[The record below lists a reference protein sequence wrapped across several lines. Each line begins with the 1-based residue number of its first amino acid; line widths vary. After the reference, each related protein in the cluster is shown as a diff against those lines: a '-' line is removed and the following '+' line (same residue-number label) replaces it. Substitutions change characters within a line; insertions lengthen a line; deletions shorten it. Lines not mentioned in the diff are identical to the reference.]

1 MRFVLLSCLL
11 IAVLGSGLYFA
22 KLSVDEQ
29 YRALKQLKQEI
40 KSQTEHNYILQ
51 AEWTYLTRPERLLS
65 LSHSLLAMDSIAPE
79 RILPISSIPM
89 ARTESPPLSQADEGV
104 GNVVF

>member
-1 MRFVLLSCLL
+1 MRFVLLSCVL

-22 KLSVDEQ
+22 KLSVDDQ
-29 YRALKQLKQEI
+29 YRTLKQLQQEI
-40 KSQTEHNYILQ
+40 KSQKNHNYVLQ

-65 LSHSLLAMDSIAPE
+65 LSQSLLGMDAITPE

-89 ARTESPPLSQADEGV
+89 ARTTSLPSSTANAGAR
-104 GNVVF
+104 NVVY

>member
-1 MRFVLLSCLL
+1 MRFVLLSCFL

-29 YRALKQLKQEI
+29 YRTLKQLKHEI
-40 KSQTEHNYILQ
+40 KSQTEHNYVLQ
-51 AEWTYLTRPERLLS
+51 AEWTYLTRPERLLK
-65 LSHSLLAMDSIAPE
+65 LSQSLLGMNSIAPE

-89 ARTESPPLSQADEGV
+89 ARTKSAPSLSANTGA
-104 GNVVF
+104 GNVVY

>member
-1 MRFVLLSCLL
+1 MRFVLLSCVL

-22 KLSVDEQ
+22 KLSVDDR
-29 YRALKQLKQEI
+29 YRTLKQLQQEI
-40 KSQTEHNYILQ
+40 KSQTEHNYVLQ

-65 LSHSLLAMDSIAPE
+65 LSQSLLGMDTIAPE

-89 ARTESPPLSQADEGV
+89 ARTTSPPSSTANAGAR
-104 GNVVF
+104 NVVY